1 MTTDQLA
8 SFIRQRSNSEAVDDI
23 LNPAPKDEKTRDRE
37 RKAKQRAQGREVYIP
52 VPVDYELRL
61 ACLAD
66 PELLLTTCFPKVYF
80 EPFTEDRKDML
91 RSIWRAASYGGDQA
105 IAGPRGEGKTTI
117 AMDGALALMLA
128 GLSTFPVVIG
138 KNQDSASD
146 ELKFLRERMLESD
159 EFAALFPEIAIPMRA
174 VGPHAANARLQTV
187 GGVFIRMHLGQ
198 KHFAFPTITDEMLPH
213 WPEHMRSVAKGQVIG
228 AVGIEGKIRGFK
240 FRSERPTLS
249 IIDDIE
255 SPESVLN
262 HETIQKFETIIE
274 EDIGGM
280 GSSSEQIARVY
291 LCTTLNRQ
299 CNAFKYT
306 DRTKKRSWNG
316 RRYRKMLKPPSR
328 MDLVEQYIDLYKNRK
343 DDDPDAREAYRF
355 WKDNQQELEKD
366 AVVSNKH
373 SYSKKIHEDGEP
385 MELSAVH
392 AYYNVVARRGPKA
405 AATELDN
412 DPPEDASAKGIG
424 LTVQVVSSRL
434 NGLAKRQLPAN
445 TVTLTAAI
453 DLGKYYCHWA
463 VVAWWQGA
471 GGCVVDYGA
480 KQVLGTDNTQD
491 HYAAEP
497 HIFDALLDWR
507 EQILQTNYTDA
518 SGIVRKV
525 DLCFVDSGAFTN
537 CAYKFCVD
545 VGRPFFPSKG
555 IANYKKKKAD
565 TNRLFVGDNLHCEYL
580 PAHKV
585 ALYELDTDYWKQFIH
600 ERFMTSTFDENNM
613 LRRGA
618 LSLYHTEKKHTMY
631 AEHICAEEYVSEFVE
646 GKGSKQYWNKR
657 RDDNHW
663 LDATYMAAAA
673 AEVYGVKLLSS
684 SEAEIVA
691 RQTNPAAEKQA
702 QVRRPQQHGQANRFR
717 TRPGGWIPRRR

>member
-1 MTTDQLA
+1 MAAKRARDRDLK
-8 SFIRQRSNSEAVDDI
+8 I
-23 LNPAPKDEKTRDRE
+23 PAPKNIANRL
-37 RKAKQRAQGREVYIP
+37 RALDDAEFFLQH
-52 VPVDYELRL
+52 
-61 ACLAD
+61 
-66 PELLLTTCFPKVYF
+66 YF
-80 EPFTEDRKDML
+80 GNVFSEPFTEDRRDML
-91 RSIWRAASYGGDQA
+91 QSIENAALYGGDQA
-105 IAGPRGEGKTTI
+105 IAGPRGEGKTRLVLYQ
-117 AMDGALALMLA
+117 GLRLAIK
-128 GLSTFPVVIG
+128 GISRFPIVIG
-138 KNQDSASD
+138 KSQSKAEKDLKTIREKLQQNQQFIDD
-146 ELKFLRERMLESD
+146 
-159 EFAALFPEIAIPMRA
+159 FPEIGYPFKAIGGWSSRC
-174 VGPHAANARLQTV
+174 RLQTV
-187 GGVFIRMHLGQ
+187 GGVFTQIEIAPDHLI
-198 KHFAFPTITDEMLPH
+198 FPTIEPH
-213 WPEHMRSVAKGQVIG
+213 QLEWGSDVELLSNGQIF
-228 AVGIEGKIRGFK
+228 ACMGIDGPIRGTT
-240 FRSERPTLS
+240 FRDERPTVA

-255 SPESVLN
+255 DKEAARSDTLIEKNESV
-262 HETIQKFETIIE
+262 IE
-274 EDIGGM
+274 EDIGGL
-280 GSSSEQIARVY
+280 GSSAEPISRVF
-291 LCTTLNRQ
+291 LCTIQNRK
-299 CNAFKYT
+299 CLAYKYT
-306 DRTKKRSWNG
+306 DPTQKPSWRG
-316 RRYRKMLKPPSR
+316 RRYRKMIKPPSR
-328 MDLVEQYIDLYKNRK
+328 TDLVDQFIDMWKNRK
-343 DDDPDAREAYRF
+343 DNDIDAREAYRF
-355 WKDNQQELEKD
+355 WKLNQNEIEHDCQI
-366 AVVSNKH
+366 SNPY
-373 SYSKKIHEDGEP
+373 SYSKKVHSDGEP
-385 MELSAVH
+385 MELSAIH
-392 AYYNVVARRGPKA
+392 SYYVRVAKYGPKA
-405 AATELDN
+405 VATEIDN

-537 CAYKFCVD
+537 CAYKFCID

-585 ALYELDTDYWKQFIH
+585 ALYELDTDYWKQFVH

-702 QVRRPQQHGQANRFR
+702 QARRPQQHGQANRFR

>member
-1 MTTDQLA
+1 M
-8 SFIRQRSNSEAVDDI
+8 I
-23 LNPAPKDEKTRDRE
+23 
-37 RKAKQRAQGREVYIP
+37 
-52 VPVDYELRL
+52 
-61 ACLAD
+61 
-66 PELLLTTCFPKVYF
+66 
-80 EPFTEDRKDML
+80 
-91 RSIWRAASYGGDQA
+91 
-105 IAGPRGEGKTTI
+105 
-117 AMDGALALMLA
+117 
-128 GLSTFPVVIG
+128 
-138 KNQDSASD
+138 
-146 ELKFLRERMLESD
+146 
-159 EFAALFPEIAIPMRA
+159 
-174 VGPHAANARLQTV
+174 
-187 GGVFIRMHLGQ
+187 
-198 KHFAFPTITDEMLPH
+198 
-213 WPEHMRSVAKGQVIG
+213 
-228 AVGIEGKIRGFK
+228 
-240 FRSERPTLS
+240 
-249 IIDDIE
+249 
-255 SPESVLN
+255 
-262 HETIQKFETIIE
+262 
-274 EDIGGM
+274 
-280 GSSSEQIARVY
+280 
-291 LCTTLNRQ
+291 
-299 CNAFKYT
+299 
-306 DRTKKRSWNG
+306 
-316 RRYRKMLKPPSR
+316 KPPSR
-328 MDLVEQYIDLYKNRK
+328 TDLVDQFIDMWKNRK
-343 DDDPDAREAYRF
+343 DNDIDAREAYRF
-355 WKDNQQELEKD
+355 WKLNQNEIEHDCQI
-366 AVVSNKH
+366 SNPY
-373 SYSKKIHEDGEP
+373 SYSKKVHSDGEP
-385 MELSAVH
+385 MELSAIH
-392 AYYNVVARRGPKA
+392 SYYVRVAKYGPKA
-405 AATELDN
+405 VATEIDN

-537 CAYKFCVD
+537 CAYKFCID

-691 RQTNPAAEKQA
+691 RQTNPAAEKQS

>member
-1 MTTDQLA
+1 MAAKRARDRDLK
-8 SFIRQRSNSEAVDDI
+8 I
-23 LNPAPKDEKTRDRE
+23 PAPKNIANRL
-37 RKAKQRAQGREVYIP
+37 RALDDAEFFLQH
-52 VPVDYELRL
+52 
-61 ACLAD
+61 
-66 PELLLTTCFPKVYF
+66 YF
-80 EPFTEDRKDML
+80 GNVFSEPFTEDRRDML
-91 RSIWRAASYGGDQA
+91 QSIENAALYGGDQA
-105 IAGPRGEGKTTI
+105 IAGPRGEGKTRLVLYQ
-117 AMDGALALMLA
+117 GLRLAIK
-128 GLSTFPVVIG
+128 GISRFPIVIG
-138 KNQDSASD
+138 KSQSKAEKDLKTIREKLQQNQQFIDD
-146 ELKFLRERMLESD
+146 
-159 EFAALFPEIAIPMRA
+159 FPEIGYPFKAIGGWSSRC
-174 VGPHAANARLQTV
+174 RLQTV
-187 GGVFIRMHLGQ
+187 NGVFTQIEIAPDHLI
-198 KHFAFPTITDEMLPH
+198 FPTIEPH
-213 WPEHMRSVAKGQVIG
+213 QLKWGGDVELLSNGQIF
-228 AVGIEGKIRGFK
+228 ACMGIDGPIRGTT
-240 FRSERPTLS
+240 FRDERPTVA

-255 SPESVLN
+255 DKEAARSDTLIEKNESV
-262 HETIQKFETIIE
+262 IE
-274 EDIGGM
+274 EDIGGL
-280 GSSSEQIARVY
+280 GSSAEPISRVF
-291 LCTTLNRQ
+291 LCTIQNRK
-299 CNAFKYT
+299 CLAYKYT
-306 DRTKKRSWNG
+306 DPTQKPSWRG
-316 RRYRKMLKPPSR
+316 RRYRKMIKPPSR
-328 MDLVEQYIDLYKNRK
+328 TDLVDQFIDMWKNRK
-343 DDDPDAREAYRF
+343 DNDIDAREAYRF
-355 WKDNQQELEKD
+355 WKLNQNEIEHDCQI
-366 AVVSNKH
+366 SNPY
-373 SYSKKIHEDGEP
+373 SYSKKVHSDGEP
-385 MELSAVH
+385 MELSAIH
-392 AYYNVVARRGPKA
+392 SYYVRVAKYGPKA
-405 AATELDN
+405 VATEIDN

-537 CAYKFCVD
+537 CAYKFCID

-555 IANYKKKKAD
+555 IANYRKKKAD

>member
-1 MTTDQLA
+1 MAAKRARDRDLK
-8 SFIRQRSNSEAVDDI
+8 I
-23 LNPAPKDEKTRDRE
+23 PAPKNIANRL
-37 RKAKQRAQGREVYIP
+37 RALDDAEFFLQH
-52 VPVDYELRL
+52 
-61 ACLAD
+61 
-66 PELLLTTCFPKVYF
+66 YF
-80 EPFTEDRKDML
+80 GNVFSEPFTEDRRDML
-91 RSIWRAASYGGDQA
+91 QSIENAALYGGDQA
-105 IAGPRGEGKTTI
+105 IAGPRGEGKTRLVLYQ
-117 AMDGALALMLA
+117 GLRLAIK
-128 GLSTFPVVIG
+128 GISRFPIVIG
-138 KNQDSASD
+138 KSQSKAEKDLKTIREKLQQNQQFIDD
-146 ELKFLRERMLESD
+146 
-159 EFAALFPEIAIPMRA
+159 FPEIGYPFKAIGGWSSRC
-174 VGPHAANARLQTV
+174 RLQTV
-187 GGVFIRMHLGQ
+187 AGVFTQIEIAPDHLI
-198 KHFAFPTITDEMLPH
+198 FPTIEPYQLE
-213 WPEHMRSVAKGQVIG
+213 WSGEVELLSNGQIF
-228 AVGIEGKIRGFK
+228 ACMGIDGPIRGTT
-240 FRSERPTLS
+240 FRDERPTVA

-255 SPESVLN
+255 DKEAARSDTLIEKNESV
-262 HETIQKFETIIE
+262 IE
-274 EDIGGM
+274 EDIGGL
-280 GSSSEQIARVY
+280 GSSAEPISRVF
-291 LCTTLNRQ
+291 LCTIQNRK
-299 CNAFKYT
+299 CLAYKYT
-306 DRTKKRSWNG
+306 DPTQKPSWRG
-316 RRYRKMLKPPSR
+316 RRYRKMIKPPSR
-328 MDLVEQYIDLYKNRK
+328 TDLVDQFIDMWKNRK
-343 DDDPDAREAYRF
+343 DNDIDAREAYRF
-355 WKDNQQELEKD
+355 WKLNQNEIEHDCQI
-366 AVVSNKH
+366 SNPY
-373 SYSKKIHEDGEP
+373 SYSKKVHSDGEP
-385 MELSAVH
+385 MELSAIH
-392 AYYNVVARRGPKA
+392 SYYVRVAKYGPKA
-405 AATELDN
+405 VATEIDN

-537 CAYKFCVD
+537 CAYKFCID

-691 RQTNPAAEKQA
+691 RQTNPAAEKQS

>member
-1 MTTDQLA
+1 MPKQRA
-8 SFIRQRSNSEAVDDI
+8 SEAIQALRTMSSGVAVDD
-23 LNPAPKDEKTRDRE
+23 KTKDRE
-37 RKAKQRAQGREVYIP
+37 RKAKQRASGREVFIPIP
-52 VPVDYELRL
+52 VNIERRL
-61 ACLAD
+61 ACLQD
-66 PELLLTTCFPKVYF
+66 PELLLTTCFPKVYY
-80 EPFTEDRKDML
+80 EPFTEDRRDML
-91 RSIWRAASYGGDQA
+91 LSIWRAASYGGDQA

-128 GLSTFPVVIG
+128 NLSPFPVVVG

-159 EFAALFPEIAIPMRA
+159 EFAGLFPEIAVPMRA

-187 GGVFIRMHLGQ
+187 GGVFLRMHLGQ
-198 KHFAFPTITDEMLPH
+198 KAFAFPTITNEMLPH
-213 WPEHMRSVAKGQVIG
+213 WPSEIESVARGQVIG
-228 AVGIEGKIRGFK
+228 AVGIDGKIRGFK
-240 FRSERPTLS
+240 FRSKRPTLG

-255 SPESVLN
+255 DKDSVRN
-262 HETIQKFETIIE
+262 SETIAKYETVIE

-280 GSSSEQIARVY
+280 GASSEPIARVY
-291 LCTTLNRQ
+291 LCTTLNRI

-316 RRYRKMLKPPSR
+316 RRYRKMIKPPSR
-328 MDLVEQYIDLYKNRK
+328 MDLVEQYIDLLKNRK

-355 WKDNQQELEKD
+355 WKSNQHELEKD

-385 MELSAVH
+385 MELSAVQ
-392 AYYNVVARRGPKA
+392 AYYNVVARRGAKA

-412 DPPEDASAKGIG
+412 DPPDDASAKGIG
-424 LTVQVVSSRL
+424 LTVQVVASRI

-445 TVTLTAAI
+445 ATTLTAAI
-453 DLGKYYCHWA
+453 DLGKYYCHW
-463 VVAWWQGA
+463 VVCAWWQGA

-480 KQVLGTDNTQD
+480 KQVLGTNNTQD
-491 HYAAEP
+491 SYAAEP

-507 EQILQTNYTDA
+507 EQLLQTVYMDA
-518 SGIVRKV
+518 VGVARKV
-525 DLCFVDSGAFTN
+525 DLVFVDSGAFTN
-537 CAYKFCVD
+537 AAYKFCRD
-545 VGRPFFPSKG
+545 TGKPFFPSKG
-555 IANYKKKKAD
+555 IPNYRKRKAD
-565 TNRLFVGDNLHCEYL
+565 TTKIFVGDNLHAEYM
-580 PAHKV
+580 PAHHV
-585 ALYELDTDYWKQFIH
+585 ALYELDTDYWKQFVH
-600 ERFMTSTFDENNM
+600 ERFMTTTFDENNL
-613 LRRGA
+613 LRRGS
-618 LSLYHTEKKHTMY
+618 LSIYHSEKNHTMY
-631 AEHICAEEYVSEFVE
+631 AEHICAEEYVSEFIE

-691 RQTNPAAEKQA
+691 RQKNPGEQKPQ
-702 QVRRPQQHGQANRFR
+702 QRRPIQHGQANRFR
-717 TRPGGWIPRRR
+717 TRPGGWVPRRR